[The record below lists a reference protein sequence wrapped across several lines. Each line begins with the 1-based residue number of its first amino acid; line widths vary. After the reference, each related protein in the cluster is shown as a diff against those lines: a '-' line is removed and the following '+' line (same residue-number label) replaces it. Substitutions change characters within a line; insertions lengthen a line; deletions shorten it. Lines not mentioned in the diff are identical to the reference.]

1 MVPGKGGGT
10 MMGFPFYVS
19 SVVKILLIVGA
30 TYLHIVEV
38 FLKNSVNFL
47 ELKEKLS

>member
-1 MVPGKGGGT
+1 

-19 SVVKILLIVGA
+19 SVVKILLIVEA

-38 FLKNSVNFL
+38 FLKN
-47 ELKEKLS
+47 